1 MPLNMVSFYK
11 PSEHT
16 ILGGDLAEFCARLV
30 EDDPQRKRKLF
41 VVRYNK
47 FGTYV
52 IAEWLAEPRDI
63 FVDIMNLG
71 NSLGNFTRAKAYE
84 LRKRLFDPITANDTA
99 EHLITQESDHLHQL
113 QDDSAEE
120 TERLAKCAI
129 GE

>member
-1 MPLNMVSFYK
+1 MPLNMVSFYESSK
-11 PSEHT
+11 HT
-16 ILGGDLAEFCARLV
+16 IVGGDLAEFCARLV
-30 EDDPQRKRKLF
+30 KDDPQRKGKLF

-52 IAEWLAEPRDI
+52 IAEWLAKPKDI
-63 FVDIMNLG
+63 FVDVLNLG
-71 NSLGNFTRAKAYE
+71 DSPRNFTRAKAYE
-84 LRKRLFDPITANDTA
+84 LRKRLFDPITAGDTA

-120 TERLAKCAI
+120 TERLAKCAV